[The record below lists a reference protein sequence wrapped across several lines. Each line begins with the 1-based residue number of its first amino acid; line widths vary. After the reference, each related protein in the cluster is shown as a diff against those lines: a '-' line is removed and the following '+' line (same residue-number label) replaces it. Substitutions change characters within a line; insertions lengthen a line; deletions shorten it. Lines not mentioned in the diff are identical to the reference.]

1 MRGMKDAGFEFKVFL
16 KPFFHKPHKPH
27 KFHKFF

>member
-16 KPFFHKPHKPH
+16 KPFFFFHKPH
-27 KFHKFF
+27 KFHKLF

>member
-16 KPFFHKPHKPH
+16 KPFFHKPHK
-27 KFHKFF
+27 FHKLF